1 MGVKNLL
8 KANSESD
15 AIKIM
20 APKHTNRKLDPDT
33 LFFLFSAKITIKT
46 IVQVYTNTGPANT
59 SRFGK
64 SK

>member
-15 AIKIM
+15 AIKIT
-20 APKHTNRKLDPDT
+20 APKNTNRKLAPDT

-59 SRFGK
+59 SRLGK